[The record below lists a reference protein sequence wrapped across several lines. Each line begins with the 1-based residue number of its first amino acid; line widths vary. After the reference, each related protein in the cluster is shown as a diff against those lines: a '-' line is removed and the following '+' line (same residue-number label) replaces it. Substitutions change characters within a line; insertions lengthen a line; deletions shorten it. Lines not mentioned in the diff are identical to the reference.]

1 MTELTQESLLAL
13 MLVFCRVGGCFLL
26 IPGIASER
34 VPAQVR
40 FFLAFAISA
49 AIGPLVM
56 DDLREAAVTDAARFL
71 PFVISE
77 TATGLLLGL
86 LVRLFFFA
94 LEFAAIGAA
103 NYAGYGSAFTH
114 AIESAESASPF
125 STLITLPAT
134 ALFFILDLHIKLIEL
149 LRQSYATLP
158 PGRSYDLA
166 PSLSK
171 VVATLASSFLTTLQ
185 VSAPLIV
192 FSITINLM
200 LGLLNKMIPQI
211 PAYYISTPF
220 LLLGGL
226 CILYFLTGTV
236 LLSFESNVA
245 IFLAEMISRD

>member
-86 LVRLFFFA
+86 RTMRDMARPLRTRLKVRSLPR
-94 LEFAAIGAA
+94 
-103 NYAGYGSAFTH
+103 
-114 AIESAESASPF
+114 PF
-125 STLITLPAT
+125 P
-134 ALFFILDLHIKLIEL
+134 
-149 LRQSYATLP
+149 R
-158 PGRSYDLA
+158 
-166 PSLSK
+166 
-171 VVATLASSFLTTLQ
+171 
-185 VSAPLIV
+185 
-192 FSITINLM
+192 
-200 LGLLNKMIPQI
+200 
-211 PAYYISTPF
+211 
-220 LLLGGL
+220 
-226 CILYFLTGTV
+226 
-236 LLSFESNVA
+236 
-245 IFLAEMISRD
+245 